1 MSQLTADD
9 HARFF
14 SDKIGRIRSS
24 TAAAAPPV
32 IEDRFIAEPLSVFQP
47 TTSEEIVTILNRTQ
61 AKQCQLDPAPSWLI
75 KRSSGIL
82 APVIA
87 RMCNASFHQS
97 ALPIKC
103 KHAIVRPLLKK
114 SSLDPIDPSSYRP
127 ISNLSFVSKIVEK
140 VVDARL
146 SNHTSKHNLL
156 PVFQSSYRP
165 FHSTETAVICVVD
178 SMLKAMDQGHVGAL
192 MLLDLSA
199 AFDTVDHQILHDVM
213 RRRFGVCGS
222 ALDWLADFLK
232 DRTQTVR
239 VGGSESAVSKLNFGV
254 PQGSVNGPKRF
265 IEYAEDITCQLV
277 KHNLVYHLFA
287 DDTQGMLHCPPA
299 DVPQMMSTL
308 NDCFADVS
316 GWCASKRLQLN
327 ADKTELLLFG
337 TPTNLK
343 KIPLG
348 SDVMQAG
355 SSVIKPADVVRDLGV
370 MLDAQ
375 LSMREHVSQ
384 TAQACFF
391 HLRRLRSV
399 RQQLGRDVTIK
410 LVVALVFSRL
420 DYCNAVLAGLPAAT
434 LAPLQRVLHAA
445 ARLVNGLRPCDHVT
459 STLKELHWL
468 PIAQRIDYKLCLL
481 VHKSIIGNAPVY
493 LTNLLTAVAD
503 VPSRSALR
511 DASNGDFV
519 IPKTRLKLG
528 ERAFSVAAPLAWN
541 RLPSVLKTTRST
553 TAFKRG
559 LKTFL
564 FRTAYND

>member
-1 MSQLTADD
+1 MPIYVHCS
-9 HARFF
+9 
-14 SDKIGRIRSS
+14 
-24 TAAAAPPV
+24 
-32 IEDRFIAEPLSVFQP
+32 IAV
-47 TTSEEIVTILNRTQ
+47 
-61 AKQCQLDPAPSWLI
+61 APSWLI

-114 SSLDPIDPSSYRP
+114 SSLYPIDPISYRP

-192 MLLDLSA
+192 MLQDLSA

-277 KHNLVYHLFA
+277 KLNLIYHLFA

-308 NDCFADVS
+308 GDCFADVS
-316 GWCASKRLQLN
+316 GWCASKRLQL
-327 ADKTELLLFG
+327 K
-337 TPTNLK
+337 
-343 KIPLG
+343 
-348 SDVMQAG
+348 
-355 SSVIKPADVVRDLGV
+355 
-370 MLDAQ
+370 
-375 LSMREHVSQ
+375 
-384 TAQACFF
+384 C
-391 HLRRLRSV
+391 
-399 RQQLGRDVTIK
+399 
-410 LVVALVFSRL
+410 
-420 DYCNAVLAGLPAAT
+420 
-434 LAPLQRVLHAA
+434 
-445 ARLVNGLRPCDHVT
+445 
-459 STLKELHWL
+459 
-468 PIAQRIDYKLCLL
+468 
-481 VHKSIIGNAPVY
+481 
-493 LTNLLTAVAD
+493 
-503 VPSRSALR
+503 
-511 DASNGDFV
+511 
-519 IPKTRLKLG
+519 
-528 ERAFSVAAPLAWN
+528 
-541 RLPSVLKTTRST
+541 
-553 TAFKRG
+553 
-559 LKTFL
+559 
-564 FRTAYND
+564 